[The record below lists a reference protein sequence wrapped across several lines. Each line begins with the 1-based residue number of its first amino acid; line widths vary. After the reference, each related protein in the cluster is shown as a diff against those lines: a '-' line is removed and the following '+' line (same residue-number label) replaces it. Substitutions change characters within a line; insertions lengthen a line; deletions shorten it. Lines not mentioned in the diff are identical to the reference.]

1 MHCYTRHFA
10 NSLFRERVQSGTGD
24 GQVITLNN
32 GEFVDLHFQL
42 LARAAHQNT
51 LLLQRADKLQNP
63 ADIVNGSATDLLGTF
78 HYDLRTDP
86 VAGEQFLQQ
95 CTIFL
100 ITDQMATAYA
110 TATGL
115 HCPTQEAHRAG
126 AVIAFLFLQLNTSLS
141 FVRKQLGNNIAVIVG
156 DTLRGA
162 KADHFLGLQ
171 FDSQLRGDLL

>member
-1 MHCYTRHFA
+1 MV
-10 NSLFRERVQSGTGD
+10 NLS
-24 GQVITLNN
+24 IP
-32 GEFVDLHFQL
+32 FQL

-162 KADHFLGLQ
+162 KPIIFSAFSLIANCVATSSDVRLKLSPVTETATGPISTIAPL
-171 FDSQLRGDLL
+171 SNWR